1 MTNENK
7 RHLFNG
13 LLVVGCR
20 LLVAGCRL
28 LVVGCCLLVIGCWL
42 LVIGCWLLVVGCRLL
57 VAGLDCPVTR
67 VTQWLA
73 GAHETDILTNNQQ
86 PTTDN
91 QQPTTNNRP
100 PTNACG
106 RSRGHASGQGDR
118 NYEARPIFPFRGSDQ
133 PFGYPIPRAFA

>member
-13 LLVVGCR
+13 LLVVGY
-20 LLVAGCRL
+20 
-28 LVVGCCLLVIGCWL
+28 W
-42 LVIGCWLLVVGCRLL
+42 LL

-73 GAHETDILTNNQQ
+73 GAHETGIL
-86 PTTDN
+86 TDN
-91 QQPTTNNRP
+91 QQPTTNNQQPP

-106 RSRGHASGQGDR
+106 RSRGHASEQGDR
-118 NYEARPIFPFRGSDQ
+118 SYEARPIFPFRGSDQ

>member
-13 LLVVGCR
+13 LLVVGCW
-20 LLVAGCRL
+20 LLVVGYRL
-28 LVVGCCLLVIGCWL
+28 LVVGYW
-42 LVIGCWLLVVGCRLL
+42 LL

-73 GAHETDILTNNQQ
+73 GAHETDILT
-86 PTTDN
+86 DN
-91 QQPTTNNRP
+91 RKPITNTP

-106 RSRGHASGQGDR
+106 RSRGHASEQGDR
-118 NYEARPIFPFRGSDQ
+118 SYEVRPIFPFRGSDQ